1 MKVDIHI
8 DRSVEEIKVLITAQ
22 EQNQKVDSL
31 YEHIV
36 EFDKKRTETL
46 TAYRNDIVKIVNVTD
61 IQETKRSIFK
71 QIKANMLYGT
81 DYMSWM
87 RLLIKNSFFVSLI
100 QKS

>member
-61 IQETKRSIFK
+61 IFRIYTG
-71 QIKANMLYGT
+71 N
-81 DYMSWM
+81 
-87 RLLIKNSFFVSLI
+87 
-100 QKS
+100 

>member
-36 EFDKKRTETL
+36 EL
-46 TAYRNDIVKIVNVTD
+46 
-61 IQETKRSIFK
+61 
-71 QIKANMLYGT
+71 
-81 DYMSWM
+81 
-87 RLLIKNSFFVSLI
+87 SLI
-100 QKS
+100 HIFAAYY